1 MKNTQ
6 QKREKQYA
14 KVVLIISC
22 VFVVIAS
29 FLMIVSIYGV
39 PQALEYRQETK
50 YLYENGVE
58 VDAYITRYYDYG
70 LVGSHSDPARVYKG
84 RFHIVYEYVDDNGNT
99 YTDEYLD
106 TVICRSRDELRA
118 REQYIKQIV
127 SDGTTMKML
136 VADNGL
142 CCLSVYKESLLKPT
156 TLGIY
161 IIIISVSSVVLG
173 LSIFGIVRQSRA
185 LRRLANKNIN
195 IN

>member
-58 VDAYITRYYDYG
+58 VDAYITRYYDDYG

-84 RFHIVYEYVDDNGNT
+84 RFHIVYEYVDDNGDT
-99 YTDEYLD
+99 YTDEYSD
-106 TVICRSRDELRA
+106 TVVCRSRAELSA
-118 REQYIKQIV
+118 REQVIKQMIA
-127 SDGTTMKML
+127 DEPTMKML
-136 VADNGL
+136 IADNGM
-142 CCLSVYKESLLKPT
+142 CCLSVNKESLKQHT
-156 TLGIY
+156 TLTVYSIL
-161 IIIISVSSVVLG
+161 IPVSSVVLG
-173 LSIFGIVRQSRA
+173 LCIFGIVRQSKK
-185 LRRLANKNIN
+185 LRQLR
-195 IN
+195 

>member
-22 VFVVIAS
+22 VFAVIAS
-29 FLMIVSIYGV
+29 FLIIVSIYGV
-39 PQALEYRQETK
+39 PQALKYRQETK

-58 VDAYITRYYDYG
+58 VDAYITRYYDDYG

-106 TVICRSRDELRA
+106 TVVCRSRDELRA

-127 SDGTTMKML
+127 TDGTTMKML

-142 CCLSVYKESLLKPT
+142 CCLSVYKEALIGYKNLTISLVV
-156 TLGIY
+156 
-161 IIIISVSSVVLG
+161 ISVSSVILG
-173 LSIFGIVRQSRA
+173 LSIFGIVRQSKT
-185 LRRLANKNIN
+185 LRSLSKFK
-195 IN
+195 

>member
-1 MKNTQ
+1 MWSNILKQ
-6 QKREKQYA
+6 QNRIKLKI
-14 KVVLIISC
+14 KVVLIVSC
-22 VFVVIAS
+22 VFAVIAS
-29 FLMIVSIYGV
+29 FLIIVSIYGV

-58 VDAYITRYYDYG
+58 VDAYIKGYYDDYG
-70 LVGSHSDPARVYKG
+70 LVGSRGDPARIYKG

-99 YTDEYLD
+99 FTDEYLD

-156 TLGIY
+156 TFGIY
-161 IIIISVSSVVLG
+161 IMIISISSVVLG
-173 LSIFGIVRQSRA
+173 LCIFGIVRQSKK
-185 LRRLANKNIN
+185 LRLLKI
-195 IN
+195 

>member
-1 MKNTQ
+1 MLKQ
-6 QKREKQYA
+6 QNRIKRYA

-22 VFVVIAS
+22 VFAVIAS
-29 FLMIVSIYGV
+29 FLIIVSIYGV

-58 VDAYITRYYDYG
+58 VDAYIKGYYDDYG
-70 LVGSHSDPARVYKG
+70 LVGSRGDPARIYKG

-99 YTDEYLD
+99 FTDDYLD

-156 TLGIY
+156 TFGIY
-161 IIIISVSSVVLG
+161 IMIISISSVVLG
-173 LSIFGIVRQSRA
+173 LCIFGIVRQSKK
-185 LRRLANKNIN
+185 LRLLKI
-195 IN
+195 

>member
-1 MKNTQ
+1 MKTQ
-6 QKREKQYA
+6 KDSKKQYA
-14 KVVLIISC
+14 KIVLIISC
-22 VFVVIAS
+22 VFAVISSVLLVIAICG
-29 FLMIVSIYGV
+29 F
-39 PQALEYRQETK
+39 PQALKYPQLVK

-58 VDAYITRYYDYG
+58 VDAYIKGYYDDYG
-70 LVGSHSDPARVYKG
+70 LVGSRGDPARIYKG

-99 YTDEYLD
+99 FTDEYLD

-142 CCLSVYKESLLKPT
+142 CCLSIYKESLLKPT
-156 TLGIY
+156 TLGTY

-173 LSIFGIVRQSRA
+173 LCIFGIVRQSKK
-185 LRRLANKNIN
+185 LRQLR
-195 IN
+195 